1 MRRRP
6 PAAKEARDGGSSCDG
21 NSYKER
27 KEEASWQESPALG
40 KQIKRRAEG
49 TQLASS
55 REGDD
60 HREFWQEREGGCRQ
74 GNGLRDARGCPLPG
88 RGAWR

>member
-27 KEEASWQESPALG
+27 EEEASWQESPAWG
-40 KQIKRRAEG
+40 KRIKRRAEG

-60 HREFWQEREGGCRQ
+60 QRDWGASPGNSGRKGRREGRA
-74 GNGLRDARGCPLPG
+74 DRGM
-88 RGAWR
+88 A